1 MNDKHILAVAVKR
14 QFANAVKRGAELEML
29 STSSFVRRTLA
40 AKLKEQG
47 IDPIGC
53 SAASRDGSFDDRLS
67 IS

>member
-1 MNDKHILAVAVKR
+1 
-14 QFANAVKRGAELEML
+14 
-29 STSSFVRRTLA
+29 LA